1 MNRLNSAEKI
11 GNQLREQ
18 FIENE
23 LWMDYSMMLIKAI
36 LIILLSRLVIKIGKA
51 IAGKYFLVS
60 VKSPLRVSER
70 RKETLLKLLENMIT
84 YIVNFVAIIMI
95 LELFGFEVKALLAG
109 AGIIG
114 LAIGFGAQSLV
125 KDIISGFFIIFED
138 QFCVGDR
145 IKVKDFEGEVLE
157 IGIRTTK
164 IKSST
169 GQLHVIPNGNIMEV
183 TNFSVL
189 NSVAVI
195 DLTVP
200 YMDRIDELERVI
212 EEKLASLADHYGEL
226 TSKPEL
232 LGIQELSQSEIVLRI
247 TAETLPGRDSYMGRI
262 LRKELKDC
270 LDAYGWNVQAESES

>member
-1 MNRLNSAEKI
+1 MNSAEKI

-18 FIENE
+18 FIEND
-23 LWMDYSMMLIKAI
+23 LWMAYSMILVKAI
-36 LIILLSRLVIKIGKA
+36 LIILFSRLIIKIGKA
-51 IAGKYFLVS
+51 IASKYFMVS
-60 VKSPLRVSER
+60 LKSPLRVSER
-70 RKETLLKLLENMIT
+70 RKDTLLKLLENMIT
-84 YIVNFVAIIMI
+84 YIVNFVAIIML

-183 TNFSVL
+183 TNYSVL

-195 DLTVP
+195 DLTLP

-212 EEKLASLADHYGEL
+212 EEKLESLADKYGEL
-226 TSKPEL
+226 TSKPQL

-270 LDAYGWNVQAESES
+270 LDAYGWNVQAESE

>member
-1 MNRLNSAEKI
+1 MNSAEKI